1 MSLTVGQRPINYLL
15 SGLKRNLGV
24 GTDGLVLKSVCR
36 GFSSQHQ
43 YGGSKLPVTPIPGD
57 PTSSSGFL
65 RYQAYMWW
73 TYIHAYMHT
82 WQPLT
87 HTHKIKSKK
96 DKETSAVF
104 F

>member
-73 TYIHAYMHT
+73 TYIHAYMAA
-82 WQPLT
+82 T
-87 HTHKIKSKK
+87 HTY
-96 DKETSAVF
+96 T
-104 F
+104 